1 MEKLRIIPLGGAGEV
16 GKNMLAIEHG
26 ADILLIDA
34 GIMFPEN
41 DMLGIDFIIPDWR
54 YLDDKV
60 NSVRAILLTHGH
72 EDHIGALPYL
82 LRQIHAPVYTTRLT
96 RGLIE
101 VKLKSHKLLDQ
112 VSLNTVT
119 AEDAVSAGPFH
130 VEFFR
135 VCHSIP
141 DAVGLG
147 ITTPAG
153 LIVHTGD
160 FKFDHTPVSGLP
172 TDFAKLAE
180 LGGRGVLALLSD
192 STNAEKPGTTP
203 SERVVEAALEQVF
216 NTAPGRIIVATFAS
230 LISRIQQVANV
241 AARHNRKLAIAG
253 HSMSENVRI
262 AQKLGYLDLPAGLF
276 TPMNEIGRL
285 PPSEIVV
292 MVTGAQGEPSSVL
305 ARMSTG
311 QYGPLKVMRGDTVV
325 VSAHPIPGNEEMV
338 HRTINRLFQRGAE
351 VLYDPI
357 APVHVSGHAS
367 QEEQK
372 LMLNLVRP
380 QYFIPIHGE
389 LRHLKTHARLAQQ
402 LGILPQNTFVV
413 ENGYV
418 IEFEPRD
425 EGRAI
430 EAHVGERVPGGYVYV
445 DGTSVGEVGPSV
457 LRDRELLSRDGFVIA
472 IVHRN
477 AETGQVDSQ
486 PEIITR
492 GFVFEREAEDLLAGA
507 QVTVLESLKSTGGL
521 PEEKLG
527 EKMRAALNEYLYR
540 ETRRRPMVIPVVME

>member
-1 MEKLRIIPLGGAGEV
+1 MADMLRIIPLGGLGEV
-16 GKNMLAIEHG
+16 GKNMLTIEYG
-26 ADILLIDA
+26 DAILLIDA

-41 DMLGIDFIIPDWR
+41 DMLGIDFIIPDWQ
-54 YLDDKV
+54 YLKDKTDH
-60 NSVRAILLTHGH
+60 VRAIVITHGH

-82 LRQIHAPVYTTRLT
+82 LREVAAPVYATRLT

-101 VKLKSHKLLDQ
+101 VRLKGHKLLDKVHLQ
-112 VSLNTVT
+112 TVAPGESVT
-119 AEDAVSAGPFH
+119 LEPFR
-130 VEFFR
+130 VEFFH
-135 VCHSIP
+135 VNHSIP

-153 LIVHTGD
+153 LLVHTGD
-160 FKFDHTPVSGLP
+160 FKFDHTPVSGQP

-203 SERVVEAALEQVF
+203 SERAVEAALGHVF
-216 NTAPGRIIVATFAS
+216 HSAPGRIIVATFAS
-230 LISRIQQVANV
+230 LISRIQQVANA
-241 AARHNRKLAIAG
+241 AARHHRKLLIAG

-262 AQKLGYLDLPAGLF
+262 AQKLGYLELPPDILAPINDL
-276 TPMNEIGRL
+276 GRL
-285 PPSEIVV
+285 SPRQVV
-292 MVTGAQGEPSSVL
+292 IMVTGAQGEPSSVL

-311 QYGPLKVMRGDTVV
+311 QYGPVKITQSDTVII
-325 VSAHPIPGNEEMV
+325 SAHPIPGNEEMV

-372 LMLNLVRP
+372 LMLSLTRP

-389 LRHLKTHARLAQQ
+389 LRHLKAHARLAQQ
-402 LGILPQNTFVV
+402 LGLPASNIFAV

-418 IEFEPRD
+418 IEFDNGQAR
-425 EGRAI
+425 R
-430 EAHVGERVPGGYVYV
+430 GERVPGGYVYV
-445 DGTSVGEVGPSV
+445 DGASVGEVGPAV
-457 LRDRELLSRDGFVIA
+457 LRDRELLSRDGFVVA

-477 AETGQVDSQ
+477 TETGEIDSQ

-492 GFVFEREAEDLLAGA
+492 GFVFEKEAEDLLAGA
-507 QVTVLESLKSTGGL
+507 EVTVLESLKSTGEL
-521 PEEKLG
+521 PEDKLR
-527 EKMRAALNEYLYR
+527 EKMRNALAEYLYR

>member
-1 MEKLRIIPLGGAGEV
+1 VTKLLRLIPLGGNGEV
-16 GKNMLAIEHG
+16 GKNMLAVEYG
-26 ADILLIDA
+26 ADILIIDA

-41 DMLGIDFIIPDWR
+41 DMLGIDFIIPDWK
-54 YLDDKV
+54 YLRDKTDR
-60 NSVRAILLTHGH
+60 VRAIITTHGH
-72 EDHIGALPYL
+72 EDHVGALPYVL
-82 LRQIHAPVYTTRLT
+82 KEINAPVYATRLT

-101 VKLKSHKLLDQ
+101 VKLKSHKLLDR
-112 VSLNTVT
+112 TVIHT
-119 AEDAVSAGPFH
+119 IKAGDNITVGPFRL
-130 VEFFR
+130 EFFR

-160 FKFDHTPVSGLP
+160 FKFDHTPVDGKP

-192 STNAEKPGTTP
+192 STNAEQPGTTP
-203 SERVVEAALEQVF
+203 SERVVETAFEQVF
-216 NTAPGRIIVATFAS
+216 RNARGRIIVATFAS
-230 LISRIQQVANV
+230 LISRIQQVVNV
-241 AARHNRKLAIAG
+241 AARCNRKMIITG

-262 AQKLGYLDLPAGLF
+262 AQKLGYISLPADMLVSI
-276 TPMNEIGRL
+276 EEAERL
-285 PPSEIVV
+285 QPSETVM

-311 QYGPLKVMRGDTVV
+311 RHRQVSVQKGDTVII
-325 VSAHPIPGNEEMV
+325 SAHTIPGNEEMI

-367 QEEQK
+367 QEEHK

-389 LRHLKTHARLAQQ
+389 LRHLKAHARLARQ
-402 LGILPQNTFVV
+402 LGIPSQNIFVV

-418 IEFEPRD
+418 IEFD
-425 EGRAI
+425 DGEGRI
-430 EAHVGERVPGGYVYV
+430 GERVPGGYVYV
-445 DGTSVGEVGPSV
+445 DGSLVGDVSPEV
-457 LRDRELLSRDGFVIA
+457 LREREVLSRDGFVVA
-472 IVHRN
+472 IVQRDS
-477 AETGQVDSQ
+477 ETGRLQGR

-492 GFVFEREAEDLLAGA
+492 GFILEREAEDLLAGA
-507 QVTVLESLKSTGGL
+507 EDAVIAAVESSRMGGPALRDQVRQSL
-521 PEEKLG
+521 
-527 EKMRAALNEYLYR
+527 MEYLYH
-540 ETRRRPMVIPVVME
+540 ETKRRPMVIPVILE